1 MNYKSKSPFSSS
13 CHSKYTKQFSQKD
26 TNANQTR
33 AYHLRWWYRGGVT
46 LLCRLC
52 VVSIL
57 PSQYLHYSFIATFC
71 INMLACFGIGLC
83 VAMIKGQDSLLFV
96 FLTIGL
102 LGGFSTFS
110 TFSLEVLKLLQ
121 NHCVLTAMLYML
133 LSNICGILC
142 VYLGYVF
149 KG

>member
-1 MNYKSKSPFSSS
+1 MLTKLALISLGGGIGVALRFYLGYGIVSVLSS
-13 CHSKYTKQFSQKD
+13 
-26 TNANQTR
+26 
-33 AYHLRWWYRGGVT
+33 
-46 LLCRLC
+46 
-52 VVSIL
+52 L

>member
-1 MNYKSKSPFSSS
+1 ML
-13 CHSKYTKQFSQKD
+13 TKLALISLGGGIGV
-26 TNANQTR
+26 A
-33 AYHLRWWYRGGVT
+33 LRFYVGYG
-46 LLCRLC
+46 

-57 PSQYLHYSFIATFC
+57 PSHLHYSFIATFC

-83 VAMIKGQDSLLFV
+83 VAMVKGQDSLLFA

-110 TFSLEVLKLLQ
+110 TFSLEVLKLMQ
-121 NHCVLTAMLYML
+121 NHCILTVMLYML

>member
-1 MNYKSKSPFSSS
+1 MLTKLALISLGGGIGAALRFYVGYGIVSVLSSYLS
-13 CHSKYTKQFSQKD
+13 
-26 TNANQTR
+26 
-33 AYHLRWWYRGGVT
+33 
-46 LLCRLC
+46 
-52 VVSIL
+52 
-57 PSQYLHYSFIATFC
+57 SQYLHYSFLATFC

-96 FLTIGL
+96 FLAVGV

-121 NHCVLTAMLYML
+121 NHCIFTAMLYML
-133 LSNICGILC
+133 LSNVCGIVC

>member
-1 MNYKSKSPFSSS
+1 MLTKLALISLGGGIGAALRFYLGYGIVSVLSS
-13 CHSKYTKQFSQKD
+13 
-26 TNANQTR
+26 
-33 AYHLRWWYRGGVT
+33 
-46 LLCRLC
+46 
-52 VVSIL
+52 L

-133 LSNICGILC
+133 LSNACGILY
-142 VYLGYVF
+142 VYLGYVL
-149 KG
+149 KS

>member
-1 MNYKSKSPFSSS
+1 ML
-13 CHSKYTKQFSQKD
+13 TKLALISLGGGIG
-26 TNANQTR
+26 A
-33 AYHLRWWYRGGVT
+33 ALRFYVGYG
-46 LLCRLC
+46 

-57 PSQYLHYSFIATFC
+57 PSHLHYSFIATFC

-121 NHCVLTAMLYML
+121 NHCIPTTMLYML
-133 LSNICGILC
+133 LSNVCGILC
-142 VYLGYVF
+142 VCLGYVF